1 MARSRGAGKASAD
14 RSGLQSARSEDRP
27 LSRALLARVY
37 QPALLYFG
45 STAERLSIRECA
57 CRLNVAS
64 SAVSRQISQLED
76 ALGMSLFDKDG
87 RRVRLTTAGEVL
99 LRPVRRLVKP
109 LEAAVSELDVLRG
122 LKMGSVRIATVE
134 SVELSFLP
142 PPVAEFG
149 RRHPTLQL
157 NVAVTSAREVV
168 ARLSDESVDIGFA
181 FFTRP
186 TPDIEMAVRRDVRI
200 GVLTRPDHPL
210 AKATFLTLS
219 ACLRHPVAVG
229 RRVSTVPQR
238 WTTSNSSWRSFGGDH
253 SRGCKLVQS
262 DEGDRQRSRKATIRI
277 PASRGASDS
286 WASSAGR
293 RPSRSRF
300 ATFLDGDAGRSST
313 NGFGLQRAGSAFRR
327 LVVVQLSPCLDI
339 RASTVRGVSCLIGI
353 VFLPLITL

>member
-1 MARSRGAGKASAD
+1 MARSRGAGKASAH

-45 STAERLSIRECA
+45 STAECLSIRECA

-64 SAVSRQISQLED
+64 FAVSRRISQLED

-87 RRVRLTTAGEVL
+87 RRLRLTTAGEVL
-99 LRPVRRLVKP
+99 LRYVRRLVKP

-122 LKMGSVRIATVE
+122 LKMGSVRIATVK

-142 PPVAEFG
+142 PLVAEFG

-157 NVAVTSAREVV
+157 GVAVTSAREVV

-181 FFTRP
+181 FFTKP
-186 TPDIEMAVRRDVRI
+186 TSDIEMAVRRDVRI
-200 GVLTRPDHPL
+200 GVLMRPDHPL

-229 RRVSTVPQR
+229 RRVDSTAAVDGFQL
-238 WTTSNSSWRSFGGDH
+238 SWRSFGGDH

-262 DEGDRQRSRKATIRI
+262 D
-277 PASRGASDS
+277 
-286 WASSAGR
+286 
-293 RPSRSRF
+293 
-300 ATFLDGDAGRSST
+300 
-313 NGFGLQRAGSAFRR
+313 RA
-327 LVVVQLSPCLDI
+327 
-339 RASTVRGVSCLIGI
+339 TVRGRGKLQLEYRRHAGQATRGPRRPEAGHRDRGSQR
-353 VFLPLITL
+353 FWTATLVEARRTASAFSAQHFVV